1 MGRSCRNHHGALPP
15 PPPGEGWGEGFS
27 ARENPQEERAL
38 TRRCATTSPASG
50 RGKRSPRLDLS
61 SYIRSIAAAVITIGF
76 TLAINARAGDLIPYN
91 VVGDGIPQSLTGSPG
106 DAVRGRA
113 LVLARTT
120 TCILCHSGPFPETRF
135 QGDLAP
141 DLAGAGNRWTVS
153 QLRLRLV
160 DASRF
165 NAETIMPSYYRTD
178 GLVRVGRNFA
188 GRPILSASEIE
199 DIVAFLATLR
209 D

>member
-1 MGRSCRNHHGALPP
+1 MLAALIAASVALP
-15 PPPGEGWGEGFS
+15 
-27 ARENPQEERAL
+27 
-38 TRRCATTSPASG
+38 
-50 RGKRSPRLDLS
+50 
-61 SYIRSIAAAVITIGF
+61 
-76 TLAINARAGDLIPYN
+76 INAKAQDLLPYTII
-91 VVGDGIPQSLTGSPG
+91 GDGIPAPLTGSPG
-106 DAVRGRA
+106 DTARGRA

-141 DLAGAGNRWTVS
+141 DLARAGNRWTES
-153 QLRLRLV
+153 QLRLRLI

-165 NAETIMPSYYRTD
+165 NPDTIMPSYYRKD

-188 GRPILSASEIE
+188 GKPILSAAEIE